1 MITHPAQ
8 GLRPLLFSNRG
19 SVGSFTS
26 HKNQTSESAV
36 RRDLRFFFLIWED
49 LEVHPFAD
57 IITKKALSSQLFKG
71 PENWSGRGLNPRPPS
86 EQSLLV
92 EDRESGGNPA

>member
-36 RRDLRFFFLIWED
+36 RRGLRFFFLIWED
-49 LEVHPFAD
+49 
-57 IITKKALSSQLFKG
+57 
-71 PENWSGRGLNPRPPS
+71 
-86 EQSLLV
+86 
-92 EDRESGGNPA
+92 